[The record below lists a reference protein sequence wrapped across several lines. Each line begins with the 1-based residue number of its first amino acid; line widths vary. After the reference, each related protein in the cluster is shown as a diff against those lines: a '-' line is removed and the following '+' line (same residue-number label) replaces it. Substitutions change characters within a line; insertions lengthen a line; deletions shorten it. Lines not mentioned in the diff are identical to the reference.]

1 MPIRYKVDILSKLKA
16 AGYSS
21 ARIRTDKLIGQ
32 ATLQQL
38 RHGELTS
45 WKTIDTICY
54 LLHCQP
60 GDLLEYVEEEAA
72 EEQHKTL
79 CAPQD
84 AVKSSV
90 RCVSISE

>member
-1 MPIRYKVDILSKLKA
+1 MPIRYKVDILSELKA

-60 GDLLEYVEEEAA
+60 GDILEYVEETA
-72 EEQHKTL
+72 EEQHE
-79 CAPQD
+79 
-84 AVKSSV
+84 
-90 RCVSISE
+90 I

>member
-1 MPIRYKVDILSKLKA
+1 MPIRYKVDVLSKLKA

-21 ARIRTDKLIGQ
+21 ARIRADKLIGQ

-45 WKTIDTICY
+45 WKTIDIICA

-60 GDLLEYVEEEAA
+60 GDILEYTEENER
-72 EEQHKTL
+72 E
-79 CAPQD
+79 
-84 AVKSSV
+84 
-90 RCVSISE
+90 